1 MATDAK
7 KVPPLYLREK
17 KTNRGLL
24 NRSML
29 SEYTS
34 GHREMRQM
42 DDAEF
47 LNYATW
53 LLCQQDVYAT
63 EDIKDAIEKTK
74 NAKDIKTYSDFVKIS
89 KTVMTTLLLAAIL
102 FIMLVIPLYA
112 YWFKKDIVKRVIN
125 YHLFP
130 LIFYL
135 VVMFGF
141 YVFLYLN
148 MNSLVKKIM
157 TLL

>member
-1 MATDAK
+1 M
-7 KVPPLYLREK
+7 LYGYK
-17 KTNRGLL
+17 
-24 NRSML
+24 
-29 SEYTS
+29 S
-34 GHREMRQM
+34 GHREMKQM

-47 LNYATW
+47 LNYASW
-53 LLCQQDVYAT
+53 LLRQQDVHAT
-63 EDIKDAIEKTK
+63 EDIKDAIETTK
-74 NAKDIKTYSDFVKIS
+74 KAKDIKTYSDFVKIS
-89 KTVMTTLLLAAIL
+89 KTVMTTLLIGAIL
-102 FIMLVIPLYA
+102 IIGLVIPLYA
-112 YWFKKDIVKRVIN
+112 SVFRKDIVKRVIN

-135 VVMFGF
+135 VAMFGF

>member
-1 MATDAK
+1 MATDTK

-24 NRSML
+24 NRNML
-29 SEYTS
+29 LGYTS
-34 GHREMRQM
+34 DHREMTQM

-47 LNYATW
+47 LNYASW
-53 LLCQQDVYAT
+53 LLRQQDVNAT
-63 EDIKDAIEKTK
+63 EDIKDAIETTK
-74 NAKDIKTYSDFVKIS
+74 NAKDMKTYSDFVKIS
-89 KTVMTTLLLAAIL
+89 KTVMTTLLVGAIL
-102 FIMLVIPLYA
+102 FIGLVIPLYA
-112 YWFKKDIVKRVIN
+112 YVFKKDIVKRAIN

-135 VVMFGF
+135 VAMFGF